1 MLKLKFWV
9 EIAPQLSGYQVSIK
23 KETATGMKRE
33 VQSLQCSGYDGYG
46 IYPFSYELEK
56 DGKIICEGTYKI
68 IIEKLNSME

>member
-23 KETATGMKRE
+23 KETATEMKKE
-33 VQSLQCSGYDGYG
+33 VQSLQCGYDGYG
-46 IYPFSYELEK
+46 IDPFSYELEK